1 MRLIGKGEASE
12 RFMKLTL
19 YQGKPMK
26 NPGTQTGSNANLKK
40 QTDPTLYST
49 AFKKNRFYIFSRRD
63 PEDSE
68 SKGMSTRGNKAMK
81 IFWHS
86 FEYLLIDYNK
96 KRHF

>member
-1 MRLIGKGEASE
+1 
-12 RFMKLTL
+12 MKVTL

-49 AFKKNRFYIFSRRD
+49 DFKKNRFYIFSRRD

-68 SKGMSTRGNKAMK
+68 SKGMSNRGN
-81 IFWHS
+81 
-86 FEYLLIDYNK
+86 
-96 KRHF
+96 